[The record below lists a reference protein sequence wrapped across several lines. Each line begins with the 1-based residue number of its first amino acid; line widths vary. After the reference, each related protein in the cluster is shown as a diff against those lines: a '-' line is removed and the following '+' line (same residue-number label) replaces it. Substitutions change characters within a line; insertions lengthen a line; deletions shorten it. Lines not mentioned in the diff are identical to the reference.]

1 VGNGNGIKRVLR
13 VVGLTNLEAIVY
25 MKLLQMRHTNVTSLA
40 RRTGVTRTQ
49 LYPLL
54 EKLIEKGFVK
64 ESGDRPTTYSVV
76 EPEKLMIILEK
87 WIKEQNKVIREAR
100 KVLKR
105 MKT

>member
-1 VGNGNGIKRVLR
+1 MGNGNNVKRVLR
-13 VVGLTNLEAIVY
+13 VVGLTNLEANVY
-25 MKLLQMRHTNVTSLA
+25 IKLLQMGHTKVTSLA

-54 EKLIEKGFVK
+54 EKLVEKGFIK
-64 ESGDRPTTYSVV
+64 ESKGRPTTYSVV

-87 WIKEQNKVIREAR
+87 WIKEQNKAIREAR
-100 KVLKR
+100 KVLNR